1 MAAFLQMAFS
11 NEFSLKKNIWS
22 FFKLQ
27 RLLTLRVLL
36 KIIIHKTTH
45 FSLQNEN
52 YEYALW

>member
-11 NEFSLKKNIWS
+11 NEFSLEEKIWS

-36 KIIIHKTTH
+36 KIIINKTTH